1 MKTRLSLLTGV
12 GLLVLLL
19 LTFWLLLGSVA
30 APAGAAAGAA
40 LLDSCNWTG
49 TSSTQWSDGNNWSCS
64 RAPTSDDDVT
74 IGSALFQ
81 PFLNAAATVA
91 TLKMDGGWLTI
102 GGSGSLTVTGA
113 AEVSSNSH
121 ISNDGL
127 YSAASTTVQL
137 GAELIAGGLGTF
149 DGPFTVQ
156 WLATLKPAA
165 GTVLNLLGDLSN
177 YGTLRPLANGSFIFQ
192 GQHLVNDG
200 QAENSNLLVEG
211 SGSHSLSGSGTWRG
225 TGRLRVNATTL
236 ELASDLTYEATL
248 LDLSAGGRLDLG
260 AHTLDLPDSGT
271 LLSLPLGTVIAGS
284 GQIAASGGGR
294 INNDGVIT
302 PTLHV
307 LGQGV
312 SAGGFGPFAGP
323 LVVDAGATLTVTQ
336 YSNVLATGD
345 VTITGTLGPGSYLL
359 FGGRTLTNN
368 GAIKVSTVQFQGGAQ
383 ELKGTGY
390 FTSTTMVRVMAGTTM
405 TLASDHQL
413 GSLQITPS
421 GAADITGRTLSLSAA
436 GNALQRTGT
445 LTMTNSTVV
454 YDGTAAQT
462 VGVYGNLYHNLT
474 IANAAGASAG
484 TPAYPL
490 SSSGLVRVQTGTFT
504 SPSCNCN
511 DVQIDAGGRLAL
523 FSEAAYRLAGDWTN
537 NGTYAPAAGDTVTFG
552 GPGSQSIGGSSV
564 TLFGALVISNTAGV
578 QLNAS
583 AGVTRTLTLKG
594 DLTATG
600 SNRLALDAGATTA
613 GTGDVWGPVDRR
625 GPLTAQHAYSFG
637 NPDNLVTFAN
647 AGTLPSSFSV
657 TLANTR
663 PAGLFGAL
671 PRKIGLAFTDGSVYS
686 ATLRLHYRDSDLAGL
701 SEASIGMWR
710 LVGSVWQVQSTSAA
724 SAAENWIESAG
735 VTGPG
740 DWGLAAPGPVNLD
753 VTLWNNPTT
762 AAERAPYENIMRYF
776 ADGLYEAANGAHK
789 LGTVTFHPSGTDSNT
804 ADIVWVERCHPSAST
819 AGFGTDGL
827 HINMCGIFTDGNGAG
842 NDYDFLSDE
851 AHQRGG
857 GYTLAHEWGHYY
869 DGLYDEYVGAQSY
882 DGIFHFPHSTDQ
894 AVTKSIMNSQW
905 NAQGGDY
912 NWLNFSV
919 AKNDTQKT
927 AQYRVYAAC
936 GWDTLVRP
944 QSDDPRDGE
953 RAALPARLYHSELVD
968 VAPAAG
974 QDSPLELPGSARSE
988 LSFVWEAS
996 AKRLM
1001 GPRSSSGIPYTAALI
1016 SILGQNLSY
1025 PDPIVLLAFAHT
1037 DLAITDVGVQASALL
1052 PDGTT
1057 APVAFA
1063 DDGIAPDALA
1073 GDGLYSALVGYDANG
1088 VYTFGVQFDNNAGL
1102 AKFVSTAFQP
1112 SIGANGQAVPVAD
1125 PILVGESFAV
1135 SKTIQVLVSNVAA
1148 DDHGNTPAEATA
1160 ITADNT
1166 PHNGRIDHAQDRDVF
1181 QFATLESGY
1190 TYVRVTNLAL
1200 GMQPH
1205 LRVLGSDQTTVLFD
1219 LTRDPAHE
1227 GYLFTPLLG
1236 VPPGT
1241 TVYAEV
1247 SDADSGAAGGLY
1259 EFSAGAKLAS
1269 DVRHYDIYLPYVAR

>member
-1 MKTRLSLLTGV
+1 
-12 GLLVLLL
+12 
-19 LTFWLLLGSVA
+19 
-30 APAGAAAGAA
+30 
-40 LLDSCNWTG
+40 
-49 TSSTQWSDGNNWSCS
+49 
-64 RAPTSDDDVT
+64 
-74 IGSALFQ
+74 
-81 PFLNAAATVA
+81 
-91 TLKMDGGWLTI
+91 
-102 GGSGSLTVTGA
+102 
-113 AEVSSNSH
+113 
-121 ISNDGL
+121 
-127 YSAASTTVQL
+127 
-137 GAELIAGGLGTF
+137 
-149 DGPFTVQ
+149 
-156 WLATLKPAA
+156 
-165 GTVLNLLGDLSN
+165 
-177 YGTLRPLANGSFIFQ
+177 
-192 GQHLVNDG
+192 
-200 QAENSNLLVEG
+200 
-211 SGSHSLSGSGTWRG
+211 
-225 TGRLRVNATTL
+225 
-236 ELASDLTYEATL
+236 
-248 LDLSAGGRLDLG
+248 
-260 AHTLDLPDSGT
+260 
-271 LLSLPLGTVIAGS
+271 
-284 GQIAASGGGR
+284 
-294 INNDGVIT
+294 
-302 PTLHV
+302 
-307 LGQGV
+307 
-312 SAGGFGPFAGP
+312 
-323 LVVDAGATLTVTQ
+323 
-336 YSNVLATGD
+336 
-345 VTITGTLGPGSYLL
+345 
-359 FGGRTLTNN
+359 
-368 GAIKVSTVQFQGGAQ
+368 
-383 ELKGTGY
+383 
-390 FTSTTMVRVMAGTTM
+390 
-405 TLASDHQL
+405 
-413 GSLQITPS
+413 
-421 GAADITGRTLSLSAA
+421 
-436 GNALQRTGT
+436 
-445 LTMTNSTVV
+445 
-454 YDGTAAQT
+454 
-462 VGVYGNLYHNLT
+462 
-474 IANAAGASAG
+474 
-484 TPAYPL
+484 
-490 SSSGLVRVQTGTFT
+490 
-504 SPSCNCN
+504 
-511 DVQIDAGGRLAL
+511 
-523 FSEAAYRLAGDWTN
+523 
-537 NGTYAPAAGDTVTFG
+537 
-552 GPGSQSIGGSSV
+552 
-564 TLFGALVISNTAGV
+564 
-578 QLNAS
+578 
-583 AGVTRTLTLKG
+583 
-594 DLTATG
+594 
-600 SNRLALDAGATTA
+600 
-613 GTGDVWGPVDRR
+613 
-625 GPLTAQHAYSFG
+625 
-637 NPDNLVTFAN
+637 
-647 AGTLPSSFSV
+647 
-657 TLANTR
+657 
-663 PAGLFGAL
+663 
-671 PRKIGLAFTDGSVYS
+671 
-686 ATLRLHYRDSDLAGL
+686 
-701 SEASIGMWR
+701 
-710 LVGSVWQVQSTSAA
+710 
-724 SAAENWIESAG
+724 
-735 VTGPG
+735 
-740 DWGLAAPGPVNLD
+740 
-753 VTLWNNPTT
+753 
-762 AAERAPYENIMRYF
+762 
-776 ADGLYEAANGAHK
+776 
-789 LGTVTFHPSGTDSNT
+789 
-804 ADIVWVERCHPSAST
+804 
-819 AGFGTDGL
+819 
-827 HINMCGIFTDGNGAG
+827 MCGIFTDGNGAG

-869 DGLYDEYVGAQSY
+869 EGLYDEYVGALSY

-1057 APVAFA
+1057 APVVFA

-1125 PILVGESFAV
+1125 PILVGESLAV

-1247 SDADSGAAGGLY
+1247 SDADGGAAGGLY
-1259 EFSAGAKLAS
+1259 EFSAGTKLAS